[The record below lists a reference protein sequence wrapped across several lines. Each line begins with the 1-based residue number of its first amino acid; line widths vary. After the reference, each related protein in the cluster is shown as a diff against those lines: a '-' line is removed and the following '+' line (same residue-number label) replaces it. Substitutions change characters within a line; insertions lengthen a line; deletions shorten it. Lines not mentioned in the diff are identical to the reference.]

1 MFFIT
6 IRRPPRSTRT
16 DTLFPYTTLFRSS
29 RDAILAS
36 LICDDDYWIG
46 TEGDPKRAS
55 RIGVNANRPLLVLVE
70 HRIGRADRAQGDEC
84 RHDPDLSLETLP
96 LAEPMVPAQGVGVDA
111 AIMGLGH
118 GRISRE
124 SRRWRS

>member
-1 MFFIT
+1 MVSRLVYVLVCCCVCFIVFF
-6 IRRPPRSTRT
+6 
-16 DTLFPYTTLFRSS
+16 SS
-29 RDAILAS
+29 RRRHTSCALVTGVQTCA
-36 LICDDDYWIG
+36 LPIC
-46 TEGDPKRAS
+46 
-55 RIGVNANRPLLVLVE
+55 
-70 HRIGRADRAQGDEC
+70 AQGDEC

-124 SRRWRS
+124 SRRWRDRKSVV